1 MKLARCALPRDL
13 NGVEIVHTPN
23 KISDTPARII
33 CESGLSDPKL
43 CGPGFFIN
51 VQAEIGWVRARRN
64 VGRARESDRD
74 L

>member
-1 MKLARCALPRDL
+1 MKLARCALPRDVRL
-13 NGVEIVHTPN
+13 MVVHTPHQI
-23 KISDTPARII
+23 KDPPGSAI